1 MRRLLFVAFLIIAA
15 MTGVI
20 IYLLKGPQ
28 RPAAIDKKSGIE
40 DAASLEKNIF
50 WSGEKQLE
58 YANTLLSKGLDA
70 QAAQAFA
77 AYMDSNASAPN
88 EELASIGYKLG
99 ELYMKLGEYEKALAN
114 FYKSELLNPN
124 ADYQPRMNELIVEAL
139 EKAGLSTQAE
149 YELSSRTSLGKPAE
163 ESGDIAALI
172 GERRITG
179 GEIDRA
185 IENMPEWI
193 KESFS
198 QGENRLAFIRDYVA
212 GEVLYKQARK
222 AGLDKDARIKEAV
235 EEFKKQTV
243 LRQFISQEVE
253 DNLKITPLDIESYY
267 KANKERYKTGA
278 GIQISYV
285 ELADEAKKEEMTALL
300 KEGKGQR
307 IEKWLEKGDSSI
319 GEPIGQD
326 KIALETLLNLEKDAL
341 SPPVKVD
348 GKTYLFLVN
357 DKRPESER
365 SFEEVKETLEAE
377 YRLKKQE
384 ELMSLLLDQALRS
397 EGVKILYQP
406 PVQPQEHK
414 EEQGKDETVDK

>member
-15 MTGVI
+15 MAGVI
-20 IYLLKGPQ
+20 VYLLKGPQ
-28 RPAAIDKKSGIE
+28 RAVAIDKKS
-40 DAASLEKNIF
+40 SLEEAAKLEKDIS

-58 YANTLLSKGLDA
+58 YANTLLSKGLEA
-70 QAAQAFA
+70 QGAQAFQ
-77 AYMDSNASAPN
+77 AYMDSNSALPK

-149 YELSSRTSLGKPAE
+149 YELSSRTSLGKAGE
-163 ESGDIAALI
+163 ESPDVAALI

-179 GEIDRA
+179 AEIDRS

-193 KESFS
+193 KENFK

-222 AGLDKDARIKEAV
+222 AGLDKDVRIKEAV

-243 LRQFISQEVE
+243 LRQFVSQEVE
-253 DNLKITPLDIESYY
+253 DSLKITPLDIESYY
-267 KANKERYKTGA
+267 KANKERYKISS
-278 GIQISYV
+278 GIQVSYV
-285 ELADEAKKEEMTALL
+285 ELADEAKKEEITVLL
-300 KEGKGQR
+300 KEGKGQK
-307 IEKWLEKGDSSI
+307 IEKWLEAGDSAI
-319 GEPIGQD
+319 GEIGQD
-326 KIALETLLNLEKDAL
+326 KAALESLLNLEKDAV
-341 SPPVKVD
+341 SPELKI
-348 GKTYLFLVN
+348 GEKTYLFLVN
-357 DKRPESER
+357 DKRLEGER
-365 SFEEVKETLEAE
+365 PFEEVREALEAE

-406 PVQPQEHK
+406 PEQK
-414 EEQGKDETVDK
+414 EEYKGEDKE